1 MKFNASVVNIDMD
14 ENDVLMIGFL
24 ENENYDNYVVIQFSN
39 DFEEQDKSFNW
50 SRYYLELSKLGG
62 CYSCIDTIVLT
73 KKHFEISLN
82 DYGKKILNCDNIS
95 ISYDI
100 SLEDFTK
107 LQKYIN
113 IIFKDEEKI
122 VLENS

>member
-1 MKFNASVVNIDMD
+1 MKFSASAVNISKD
-14 ENDVLMIGFL
+14 ENDILMIGFL
-24 ENENYDNYVVIQFSN
+24 EDENYDNYVVIQFSN

-50 SRYYLELSKLGG
+50 SKYYLELSKLGG
-62 CYSCIDTIVLT
+62 CYSCIDTIILT

-82 DYGKKILNCDNIS
+82 DYGKKVLNYDKIS

-100 SLEDFTK
+100 SLEEFTK

-122 VLENS
+122 VLKSL